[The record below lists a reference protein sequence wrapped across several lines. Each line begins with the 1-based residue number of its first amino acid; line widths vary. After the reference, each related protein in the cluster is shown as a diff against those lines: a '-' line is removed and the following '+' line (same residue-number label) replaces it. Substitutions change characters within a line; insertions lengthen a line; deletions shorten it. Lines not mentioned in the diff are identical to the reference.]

1 MTTVTQIPVL
11 QFNHLSGY
19 ILMQRHV
26 QIAFCFFLILQGSLP
41 MYSQQPFTILGSGD
55 RLQTGDSIFL
65 SYKQHGKYVLQVT
78 TVNDKRFAFTGHVAE
93 LVKANLYRNENPE
106 KVNLITESVQLYL
119 ESGVSRVDYRHAAG
133 EAVVSGTR
141 LNDTLQLLQNEL
153 IGLVQ
158 QRMRIKDPD
167 YFTEVERRDTALVR
181 RNKSE
186 LERIFYSEADI
197 KLAFAAR
204 YPKSYVSLDVLH
216 ELSRLNSYIF
226 KIEDLFSRLP
236 EHLRQTQTGVVIRE
250 RIQKKKQVLPGVKAV
265 DFTLPDNH
273 NNLIKFS
280 SFTGRYVL
288 LDFWA
293 SWCGPC
299 REEHPNLKLL
309 YERYKNNGLV
319 IVSVSLDTDK
329 QKWLRAI
336 EKDGLMWPQLSDL
349 KGNQSHV
356 YLAYGITSIPAN
368 FLINPDGEVVAKDLK
383 GDALKNKLGQIFPK
397 Q

>member
-1 MTTVTQIPVL
+1 MKIL
-11 QFNHLSGY
+11 LSFY
-19 ILMQRHV
+19 
-26 QIAFCFFLILQGSLP
+26 LILQGSLP
-41 MYSQQPFTILGSGD
+41 MYSRQSFTILGSGD

-65 SYKQHGKYVLQVT
+65 SYKQHGKYVLRVT
-78 TVNDKRFAFTGHVAE
+78 TVEDKRFAFTGHVDE
-93 LVKANLYRNENPE
+93 VVKASLYRNENPE
-106 KVNLITESVQLYL
+106 KVDLITESVQVYL
-119 ESGVSRVDYRHAAG
+119 ESGVARVDYCHAAG

-167 YFTEVERRDTALVR
+167 YFTEVERSDTSLVR

-186 LERIFYSEADI
+186 LDRIFYSEADI

-204 YPKSYVSLDVLH
+204 YPKSYISLDLLH
-216 ELSRLNSYIF
+216 ELSRLNSYIL
-226 KIEDLFSRLP
+226 KIEDVFSRLP
-236 EHLRQTQTGVVIRE
+236 EHLKQTQTGVVIHD
-250 RIQKKKQVLPGVKAV
+250 RIQKKKQVLPGMKTV
-265 DFTLPDNH
+265 DFSLPDNH
-273 NNLIKFS
+273 NNIVKLS
-280 SFTGRYVL
+280 SFKGRYVL

-299 REEHPNLKLL
+299 REEHPNLKQL
-309 YERYKNNGLV
+309 YERYANNGFV
-319 IVSVSLDTDK
+319 IVSVSVDTDK

-336 EKDGLMWPQLSDL
+336 EKDGLAWSQLSDL
-349 KGNQSHV
+349 KGNQSDV

-368 FLINPDGEVVAKDLK
+368 FLINPDGEVIAKDLK
-383 GDALKNKLGQIFPK
+383 GDALKNELSRIFSK